1 MNSLQ
6 YIYIYII
13 YSYVCYIWTLS
24 ENSLKFI
31 EYFQLFIS
39 FPKKSQLSAV
49 PARPFLCTA
58 RWHTESCPIGQHSN
72 IHLLALKN
80 AACHNSSNIQTSVK
94 YFDTNLFLLIK
105 CTVLHIVTKFNIQ
118 MKYTRTLL

>member
-1 MNSLQ
+1 MLHMDSLRELVE
-6 YIYIYII
+6 IHR
-13 YSYVCYIWTLS
+13 VFPTLHIFS
-24 ENSLKFI
+24 QN
-31 EYFQLFIS
+31 
-39 FPKKSQLSAV
+39 SQLSAV
-49 PARPFLCTA
+49 PARPFLCSA